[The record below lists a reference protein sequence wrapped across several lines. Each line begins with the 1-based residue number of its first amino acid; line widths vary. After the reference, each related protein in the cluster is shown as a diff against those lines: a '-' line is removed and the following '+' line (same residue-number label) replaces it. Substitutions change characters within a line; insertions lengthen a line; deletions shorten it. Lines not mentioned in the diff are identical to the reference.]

1 MDKDTDKVLIVEGK
15 TDKER
20 VLKLLQEPVKII
32 CTNGTLGIEKLE
44 ELALS
49 IEDKDVYILVDEDK
63 AGKKLRKNLQQELPH
78 AEHLYINRV
87 YKEVALTPL
96 LQLAKVLMNAH
107 FKIDE
112 KSLI

>member
-1 MDKDTDKVLIVEGK
+1 MDKETEKVLIVEGK
-15 TDKER
+15 TDKAK
-20 VLKLLQEPVKII
+20 VLKLLQEPVNII
-32 CTNGTLGIEKLE
+32 CTNGTIGLEKLE

-49 IEDKDVYILVDEDK
+49 IEDKDVYILVDEDE

-78 AEHLYINRV
+78 AEHLYINKI
-87 YKEVALTPL
+87 YKEVALTPI
-96 LQLAKVLMNAH
+96 LQLAKVLLNAH